1 MKKNRYWGLVA
12 AVLMLTACQEG
23 KKTGTTTSEQKT
35 GTIVVKAQTA
45 TLTLKYPATLRGEQD
60 IAIIRR

>member
-23 KKTGTTTSEQKT
+23 KKTGTTTGK
-35 GTIVVKAQTA
+35 A
-45 TLTLKYPATLRGEQD
+45 TL
-60 IAIIRR
+60 I

>member
-45 TLTLKYPATLRGEQD
+45 TLTLNILPHCAVNKTSRF
-60 IAIIRR
+60 IRR